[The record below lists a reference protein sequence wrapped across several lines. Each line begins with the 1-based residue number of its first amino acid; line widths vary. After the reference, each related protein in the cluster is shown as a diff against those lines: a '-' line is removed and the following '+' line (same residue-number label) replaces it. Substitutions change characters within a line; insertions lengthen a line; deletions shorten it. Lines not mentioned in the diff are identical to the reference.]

1 MIVATEISIQQK
13 KLAKYILSRMLE
25 KPERYQEQLNT
36 LCTESSF
43 DSRKYVGLISWA
55 GTPESSIFERT
66 WFEDTVYMPF
76 EDMDAPVPSG
86 YDPLLRSCFGD
97 YMQLPPKEERMGH
110 HVYSIIRRV

>member
-1 MIVATEISIQQK
+1 
-13 KLAKYILSRMLE
+13 MLG

-76 EDMDAPVPSG
+76 EDMDVPVPSG

-97 YMQLPPKEERMGH
+97 YMRLPPKEERMGH